1 MLTDEQI
8 QKIENLCNTEG
19 IYFYDIRLE
28 MIDHVAQ
35 GIEEKMQQ
43 NPELNFET
51 ALKEMARG
59 AGIYKFSNIVE
70 IREKEVLKNTER
82 KAWKLF
88 WEYLTIPKI
97 LLTCF
102 LFIVF
107 VSPKILFGI
116 SSNLNLAFIV
126 LSAYSVMGGVYSFVK
141 FKKPTEPLLSL
152 PSKDIMEWGKFIWFI
167 GNMLI
172 IFKEYKTEIWFN
184 STWFL
189 LLYAAFNIFAILF
202 ALAWWNAYT
211 KIYNNLRKTYPIAF
225 QK

>member
-8 QKIENLCNTEG
+8 QKIENLCNAEG

-43 NPELNFET
+43 DPELNFGT

-59 AGIYKFSNIVE
+59 AGIYGFRYIVE

-116 SSNLNLAFIV
+116 SSNFNLAFIV
-126 LSAYSVMGGVYSFVK
+126 LSAYSIIVMGGVYSFVK
-141 FKKPTEPLLSL
+141 FKSL
-152 PSKDIMEWGKFIWFI
+152 QSHCFRFHQ
-167 GNMLI
+167 
-172 IFKEYKTEIWFN
+172 KTLWN
-184 STWFL
+184 GAS
-189 LLYAAFNIFAILF
+189 LF
-202 ALAWWNAYT
+202 GL
-211 KIYNNLRKTYPIAF
+211 
-225 QK
+225 